1 MTQIHPSER
10 ERERSYQYELELTS
24 SLWNM
29 VEGKPIPT
37 ELKHELETLSKQI
50 ALEDQA
56 HEGMLLLL
64 LLFRLLFGL
73 LLTPT
78 TW

>member
-1 MTQIHPSER
+1 
-10 ERERSYQYELELTS
+10 
-24 SLWNM
+24 M

-56 HEGMLLLL
+56 HEGMLLLFR